1 MHNFRKL
8 AVWNRSIDVALRC
21 YRETE
26 RFPTTETYGLNSQ
39 IRRSA
44 VSIASNIAEG
54 CSRPSKKEFA
64 RFLQIAYGS
73 GSELETQLVIARRVG
88 MGDEA
93 ELTDIIGEVE
103 QIRRMLYT
111 LMHHEP

>member
-8 AVWNRSIDVALRC
+8 AVWNRSVDVALRC

-26 RFPTTETYGLNSQ
+26 RFPSTETYGLISQ

-88 MGDEA
+88 MGNDA
-93 ELTDIIGEVE
+93 VLADIIGEIGE
-103 QIRRMLYT
+103 IRSMLYT
-111 LMHHEP
+111 LMHNEP